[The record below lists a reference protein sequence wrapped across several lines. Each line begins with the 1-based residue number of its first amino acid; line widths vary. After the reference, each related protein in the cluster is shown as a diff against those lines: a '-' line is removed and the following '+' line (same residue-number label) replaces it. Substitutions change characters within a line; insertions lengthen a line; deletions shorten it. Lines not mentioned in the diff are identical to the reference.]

1 MAELVVAAVGCCTA
15 AVAAAVVLVVVIV
28 FLLLLSSGLRFGASG
43 FRAAGL
49 IKVLGVRGLI

>member
-15 AVAAAVVLVVVIV
+15 AVAAAVVLV